1 MVDPSSASSISPLV
15 SVGLPVYNGEDYL
28 VQALDSLLAQT
39 YRNFELIISDN
50 ASTDKTAQICQDYA
64 ARDSRISFY
73 PSEKNLGAAWN
84 YNRVFEL
91 SKGKYFKWAAHDD
104 LCAPNYLEKCVDLL
118 EADPSVVLCYANTAV
133 IDPAGTVIDRCTEDL
148 HFQGDRA
155 SERYQQFHQRFLRK
169 YKCNAVFGL
178 MRRNALRGTDL
189 IGRYEASDITLLAEL
204 ALIGKIT
211 EIPEYLFF
219 RRDHP
224 DMSGRANP
232 TAAAIAAWFD
242 PGNQEKLV
250 MPMSRLFWEHLKAI
264 SRVQMPRMERMRCYA
279 LLRIF
284 VRWKRREI
292 GRELRLLLK
301 STWRRRPRQ
310 VSASKLL

>member
-1 MVDPSSASSISPLV
+1 MVDLSSASYISPLV

-39 YRNFELIISDN
+39 YKNFELIISDN
-50 ASTDKTAQICQDYA
+50 ASTDKTVQICQDYA
-64 ARDSRISFY
+64 VIDSRISFY

-91 SKGKYFKWAAHDD
+91 AKGKYFKWAAHDD
-104 LCAPNYLEKCVDLL
+104 LCDPGYLEECVNLL
-118 EADPSVVLCYANTAV
+118 EADSSVVLCYANTAV
-133 IDPAGTVIDRCTEDL
+133 IDPEGHVIDRCTEDL
-148 HFQGDRA
+148 HLQSDRA
-155 SERYQQFHQRFLRK
+155 SGRYQQFHQRFLRK
-169 YKCNAVFGL
+169 YKCNAVFGV
-178 MRRNALRGTDL
+178 MRRDALEGTDL

-232 TAAAIAAWFD
+232 TAEAIAAWFD

-264 SRVQMPRMERMRCYA
+264 SRVQMSPTERMRCYA

-284 VRWKRREI
+284 LRWKRREI
-292 GRELRLLLK
+292 SRELRVLLNASLH
-301 STWRRRPRQ
+301 RRPRQ
-310 VSASKLL
+310 VSASKLS